1 MEQFENYV
9 KSLSNSKL
17 LKKLKE
23 LEKNAEDIGKNL
35 HKVSKEERDM
45 YTTEYR
51 VTLEHIDQIKAE
63 MQKREERRKEKDPTT
78 VETLFPTVTKII
90 ENHKAPVLENENTE
104 EETTINTTDTKEIEK
119 EVSSDEKELIKEQL
133 KEELKEEI
141 YQELKQELAH
151 KTEEHTKSEEDILS
165 METTVLTSKDTVTVL
180 PEVEVK
186 SESKPKSEPINKS
199 EIDVSESDFEVKPKK
214 KPVIT
219 EPIRPTTILEE
230 IKSDGSIKKISIGGT
245 SGVSTVNDI
254 NIDTLLAMEED
265 PDSRTSLL
273 ATTKEDIINRP
284 VELVTDESL
293 KYTTENEAI
302 RELELAIVSRDIIKS
317 KILDKSITEE
327 LKQSLLDKLDIVNK
341 NINKLK
347 LKTATT

>member
-9 KSLSNSKL
+9 RSLSNSKL

-35 HKVSKEERDM
+35 YKVSKEERDM
-45 YTTEYR
+45 YTTEYK
-51 VTLEHIDQIKAE
+51 VTLTHIDQIKAE
-63 MQKREERRKEKDPTT
+63 MQKREERKKEKDHTT
-78 VETLFPTVTKII
+78 METLFPTVTKII
-90 ENHKAPVLENENTE
+90 EDHKAPVLENENIE
-104 EETTINTTDTKEIEK
+104 EETINTDIKEIEK

-141 YQELKQELAH
+141 YKELKQELAN
-151 KTEEHTKSEEDILS
+151 KTEEPTKSEKDILS
-165 METTVLTSKDTVTVL
+165 METTVLTSKDTVAVL
-180 PEVEVK
+180 PEVKSK
-186 SESKPKSEPINKS
+186 SESEPKSKPNNTS
-199 EIDVSESDFEVKPKK
+199 EIAISESDFEAKPKDN

-219 EPIRPTTILEE
+219 EPIRPKTILEE
-230 IKSDGSIKKISIGGT
+230 IKSDGSIEKVSIGT
-245 SGVSTVNDI
+245 SEISTLNDI
-254 NIDTLLAMEED
+254 NIDTLLAMEDD

-284 VELVTDESL
+284 VELLTDESL

-302 RELELAIVSRDIIKS
+302 RELELAIVSRDIVKS

-327 LKQSLLDKLDIVNK
+327 LKQSLLDKLDIINK